1 MIRYVARPESGGS
14 HGNRAL
20 EVSQSFERM
29 SGLIEVSFGIRNER
43 MNQHLSV
50 LVQSRIPDPCGSSGN
65 SKVSY
70 IAATMTDEGDG

>member
-14 HGNRAL
+14 HDNRAL

-50 LVQSRIPDPCGSSGN
+50 LVQSRIPDPCESSGN